1 MKELF
6 IIGAGQLG
14 QLLYKEIKKIN
25 NFKVIGFID
34 KFTKKNSFDGVKIYK
49 NEIIFLKSKKKLNF
63 VLALG
68 NINFRK
74 KIFKKFQKKKN
85 FFFPKIILDHC
96 YIENKKNIGNGT
108 IIMTHSK
115 ILNNS
120 KISSNCLIGTNVN
133 ILHDTKVGK
142 NCVVGGNTCIGAN
155 TEIGENVLIGVGT
168 IISSS
173 KKKIGSD
180 SIICAGSVIHK
191 DIKKNSKVIGNPI
204 KYIPKK
210 N

>member
-14 QLLYKEIKKIN
+14 QLLHKEIKKIDH
-25 NFKVIGFID
+25 FKVIGFID
-34 KFTKKNSFDGVKIYK
+34 KFTKKKSFDSVKIYK
-49 NEIIFLKSKKKLNF
+49 NENIFLKSKKKLNF

-68 NINFRK
+68 NINFR
-74 KIFKKFQKKKN
+74 IEILKKFTKKKN
-85 FFFPKIILDHC
+85 FLFPKIILEHC

-108 IIMTHSK
+108 IVMTHSK

-133 ILHDTKVGK
+133 ILHDTKIGK

-191 DIKKNSKVIGNPI
+191 NIKKNSKVIGNPI

>member
-1 MKELF
+1 
-6 IIGAGQLG
+6 
-14 QLLYKEIKKIN
+14 
-25 NFKVIGFID
+25 
-34 KFTKKNSFDGVKIYK
+34 
-49 NEIIFLKSKKKLNF
+49 
-63 VLALG
+63 
-68 NINFRK
+68 
-74 KIFKKFQKKKN
+74 
-85 FFFPKIILDHC
+85 
-96 YIENKKNIGNGT
+96 
-108 IIMTHSK
+108 MTHSK

-210 N
+210 NWTFLIKYYQEVRKTKEFL